1 MQCVWACQ
9 LQLVVYEVVLWLKL
23 LIKLLSVLFE
33 ALLDLY
39 WTVELDLRVV
49 VNRVKL
55 TLFVVNTRHQI
66 LQPLQSQ
73 SIDSAIFLKQ
83 VLV

>member
-73 SIDSAIFLKQ
+73 SIDSAIFLK
-83 VLV
+83 

>member
-1 MQCVWACQ
+1 MQCVGARQ

-33 ALLDLY
+33 ALLNLY
-39 WTVELDLRVV
+39 WTVELDLRVM

-55 TLFVVNTRHQI
+55 TLLVVNTRHQI
-66 LQPLQSQ
+66 LQPLQS
-73 SIDSAIFLKQ
+73 
-83 VLV
+83 